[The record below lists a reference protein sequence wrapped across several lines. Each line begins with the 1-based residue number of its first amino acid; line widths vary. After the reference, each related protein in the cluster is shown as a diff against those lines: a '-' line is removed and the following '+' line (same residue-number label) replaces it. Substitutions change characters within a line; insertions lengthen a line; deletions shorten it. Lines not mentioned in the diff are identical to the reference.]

1 MILNA
6 NFEQYKGVKSPK
18 KKKNPITI
26 LKVCAPSN
34 RASKYTKLKLMELK
48 RELTNPQLQFQ
59 HFFPK
64 YE

>member
-1 MILNA
+1 MQTSSNIRGLSH
-6 NFEQYKGVKSPK
+6 QK

-26 LKVCAPSN
+26 LKVRAPSN

-48 RELTNPQLQFQ
+48 GELTNPQLQFQ